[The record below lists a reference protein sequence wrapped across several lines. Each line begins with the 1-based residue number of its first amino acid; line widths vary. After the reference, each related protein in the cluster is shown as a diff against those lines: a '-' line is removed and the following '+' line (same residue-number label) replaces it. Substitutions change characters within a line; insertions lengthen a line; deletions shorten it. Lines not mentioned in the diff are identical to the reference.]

1 MHSAAI
7 AKPTAVHG
15 KLTRASSINFI
26 YRMKLGGHKH
36 TRPQTAVLTL
46 SLTLS
51 ASWLTARAQ
60 DISAAPPPYTTR
72 LSRMRFRMT
81 HRASWRDR
89 FASSMIWG
97 GHHVSVLAG
106 RTNKCPDPL
115 YYLPNSRTG
124 ILTILFP
131 PLMKMVTALEFL
143 HCSITSILSFVV
155 PNEISRTTPAKPSFS
170 EVSSENLGTIRPPVA
185 MAISYQDASERTD
198 RCGQYQ

>member
-36 TRPQTAVLTL
+36 TRPQTAVLTATL

-97 GHHVSVLAG
+97 EGHHVSVLAG

-115 YYLPNSRTG
+115 YYLPQLKDRNSYH
-124 ILTILFP
+124 L
-131 PLMKMVTALEFL
+131 
-143 HCSITSILSFVV
+143 
-155 PNEISRTTPAKPSFS
+155 
-170 EVSSENLGTIRPPVA
+170 VSSSDENGHSSRVLTLLNNQHFVFCSA
-185 MAISYQDASERTD
+185 K
-198 RCGQYQ
+198 